1 MMTFNPYQGYQGQYY
16 GYNQAMPDQLAQLRQ
31 QGSVQQNQPFQQA
44 QTQTPDERIWVQ
56 GEAGAKAYMVA
67 AGCTVALWDSEQQRI
82 YLKSVNLNGVPM
94 MQTLTYTF
102 DSAPPVQNPTQQQT
116 QAPMPDLSEYV
127 TKEELEKR
135 ISMLIDKKEG

>member
-1 MMTFNPYQGYQGQYY
+1 
-16 GYNQAMPDQLAQLRQ
+16 
-31 QGSVQQNQPFQQA
+31 
-44 QTQTPDERIWVQ
+44 
-56 GEAGAKAYMVA
+56 
-67 AGCTVALWDSEQQRI
+67 
-82 YLKSVNLNGVPM
+82 M

-116 QAPMPDLSEYV
+116 PAPMPDLSEYV